1 MTRPDLTPK
10 HGADSRVTLTQM
22 MEVTDANVA
31 GNVHG
36 GVIMRLVD
44 TAAALA
50 AIRHAGGLAVTV
62 SLDEMSFLEAVHIGD
77 VLTLHASVNDV
88 GTTSMEC
95 GVRVEA
101 ENPISGARVHAA
113 SAYLVFVGVDDDGH
127 PRPVPPLIAESENEL
142 RRQREAKLRRADA
155 DGSQGGGQGRSE
167 GRATRPAELASCECV
182 GGWEA
187 HHLHLTEG
195 TAQR

>member
-1 MTRPDLTPK
+1 MAER
-10 HGADSRVTLTQM
+10 AARRVVDSSVTLTQM

-50 AIRHAGGLAVTV
+50 AIKHSGGLALTV
-62 SLDEMSFLEAVHIGD
+62 AIDEMTFLEPVHIGEVV
-77 VLTLHASVNDV
+77 VLQASVNDA

-101 ENPISGARVHAA
+101 HDPLTGTIRHVN
-113 SAYLVFVGVDDDGH
+113 SAYLVFVAVDEEGR
-127 PRPVPPLIAESENEL
+127 PRPVPALVARSETEL
-142 RRQREAKLRRADA
+142 RRQREAKLRRERRIVHKQAIMA
-155 DGSQGGGQGRSE
+155 V
-167 GRATRPAELASCECV
+167 RATEEPAGS
-182 GGWEA
+182 
-187 HHLHLTEG
+187 
-195 TAQR
+195 

>member
-1 MTRPDLTPK
+1 MSGLAARRV
-10 HGADSRVTLTQM
+10 ADSSVTLTQM

-50 AIRHAGGLAVTV
+50 AIKHSGGLALTV
-62 SLDEMSFLEAVHIGD
+62 AIDEMTFLEPVRIGE
-77 VLTLHASVNDV
+77 VLVLRAAVNDV

-101 ENPISGARVHAA
+101 QDPLTGAVRHVN
-113 SAYLVFVGVDDDGH
+113 SAYLVFVAVDRAGR
-127 PRPVPPLIAESENEL
+127 PRPVPPQMAETETER
-142 RRQREAKLRRADA
+142 RRQREAKLRRERRIVHREAI
-155 DGSQGGGQGRSE
+155 
-167 GRATRPAELASCECV
+167 RAVRAAEAES
-182 GGWEA
+182 
-187 HHLHLTEG
+187 G
-195 TAQR
+195 T

>member
-1 MTRPDLTPK
+1 MPPVPERSPRRVD
-10 HGADSRVTLTQM
+10 DSSVTLTQM

-50 AIRHAGGLAVTV
+50 AIKHSAGLALTV
-62 SLDEMSFLEAVHIGD
+62 GIDEMTFLEPVHIGE
-77 VLTLHASVNDV
+77 VLVLRASVNDV

-101 ENPISGARVHAA
+101 YDPLSGTERHVNT
-113 SAYLVFVGVDDDGH
+113 AYLVFVAVDEDGT
-127 PRPVPPLIAESENEL
+127 PRPVPGLVAESEDQQ
-142 RRQREAKLRRADA
+142 RRQREAKLRRERRIAHKEA
-155 DGSQGGGQGRSE
+155 IRAVRHAAQQTGS
-167 GRATRPAELASCECV
+167 
-182 GGWEA
+182 
-187 HHLHLTEG
+187 
-195 TAQR
+195 